1 VQFNPYGGLA
11 AQLAVAIVNAG
22 PAAGPENFESII
34 KAYDYRPSF
43 EVGPAEARALT
54 RWAGRLREV
63 FGEPTVE
70 GRVRVVNELL
80 AAVAAPPHI
89 SQHDGRAPH
98 FHYADGDAPLV
109 DRIKASTA
117 AGLAHALC
125 EDPGRIG
132 RCGRPDCDIVYA
144 DTSRNGR
151 RRFCSAR
158 CANRTHVADHR
169 NRRKNLADGS
179 RA

>member
-1 VQFNPYGGLA
+1 MQFNPYGGVA

-22 PAAGPENFESII
+22 PDAGPESFENII
-34 KAYDYRPSF
+34 RAYDYRPSC
-43 EVGPAEARALT
+43 EVDPVEARELT

-63 FGEPTVE
+63 FSEPAVE
-70 GRVRVVNELL
+70 RRVLLVNELL
-80 AAVAAPPHI
+80 ATVAAPPRI

-98 FHYADGDAPLV
+98 FHYADDDAPLV

-125 EDPGRIG
+125 EDTHRIG
-132 RCGRPDCDIVYA
+132 LCARSHCDVVYI

-169 NRRKNLADGS
+169 NRRKGGADGF
-179 RA
+179 